1 MMSTDP
7 MTCSEVF
14 RRLDDY
20 LDRELSPEEMLL
32 VRAHLETCAA
42 CAAEHRFER
51 VVLDSIKEKVR
62 RLPVPSD
69 LASKVHAALALA
81 RD

>member
-1 MMSTDP
+1 MTTTDP
-7 MTCSEVF
+7 LTCSEVF

-51 VVLDSIKEKVR
+51 RVLDSVKEKVR

-69 LASKVHAALALA
+69 LAATIHLALSQ
-81 RD
+81 